1 MNDAVNADLTALA
14 ERLAAS
20 TVAVRVGRHSAGS
33 GIVWN
38 ADGTI
43 VTNAHVASGPRA
55 ESVLADGRRFD
66 AFVERSDPKRDLALL
81 RIEAGGLNAVSYR
94 DPATLRVGEILVALG
109 YPHGV
114 PNALTMGIVH
124 VAPGRYVS
132 ADLRIAP
139 GNSGGPLADVE
150 GRVVGIN
157 SMAVAGR
164 VALAVPSDAI
174 LRFVNAGRTEAAR
187 AA

>member
-1 MNDAVNADLTALA
+1 
-14 ERLAAS
+14 
-20 TVAVRVGRHSAGS
+20 
-33 GIVWN
+33 
-38 ADGTI
+38 
-43 VTNAHVASGPRA
+43 
-55 ESVLADGRRFD
+55 
-66 AFVERSDPKRDLALL
+66 VERRDPKRDLALL
-81 RIEAGGLNAVSYR
+81 RIDAVGLDAVSYR
-94 DPATLRVGEILVALG
+94 DPATLRVGEIVVALG

-114 PNALTMGIVH
+114 PNVLTMGIVH
-124 VAPGRYVS
+124 AAPGRYVS